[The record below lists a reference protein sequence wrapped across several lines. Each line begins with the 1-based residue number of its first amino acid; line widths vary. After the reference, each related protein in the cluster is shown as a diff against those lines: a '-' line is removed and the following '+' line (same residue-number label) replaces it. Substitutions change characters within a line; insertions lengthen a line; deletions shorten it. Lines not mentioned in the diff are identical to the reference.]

1 MIWKMVKINFNDSI
15 DELSNDVGTWPEMTS
30 TETLSWEDVIG
41 EYTPGMGSSSD
52 DILDWEDEPTGWEIK
67 KETEETIKEETPT
80 TETSAVEESTEK
92 TDTTDTNSEDVGGSE
107 IETLL
112 KELDTISD
120 KSEDISK
127 DVETVVQNS
136 DISKEEKDD
145 LLNRIREKDDM
156 LEDLQIKLETIMNK
170 YKDVASQKEEYELDW
185 MLNKKFNDKLQSD
198 PDTQEFISL
207 KIKSDAWDERATT
220 RLEEFYKDRLNGLG
234 YDIDALV
241 RNKKM
246 TEKQAMSKEGYAPSY
261 TTTREDI
268 DEMDAIDSLFV

>member
-1 MIWKMVKINFNDSI
+1 
-15 DELSNDVGTWPEMTS
+15 
-30 TETLSWEDVIG
+30 
-41 EYTPGMGSSSD
+41 
-52 DILDWEDEPTGWEIK
+52 
-67 KETEETIKEETPT
+67 
-80 TETSAVEESTEK
+80 
-92 TDTTDTNSEDVGGSE
+92 
-107 IETLL
+107 
-112 KELDTISD
+112 
-120 KSEDISK
+120 
-127 DVETVVQNS
+127 
-136 DISKEEKDD
+136 
-145 LLNRIREKDDM
+145 
-156 LEDLQIKLETIMNK
+156 MNK

-220 RLEEFYKDRLNGLG
+220 RLEEFYKDKLSNMG
-234 YDIDALV
+234 YDIDALI